1 MKNKILL
8 INLFIFLISFALIS
22 TPALANVDSQD
33 QQEST
38 ETTNNDELSTTEED
52 VVQNNISTIDENGD
66 EVFFEN
72 EEDKQMYINNQNKQ
86 GTIQPRAVGVSQK
99 VKTISK
105 KRYNM
110 RFSGYSNMTPNWSK
124 ASKYTI
130 PANRSLKFSVGAT
143 YGGVNINLSFGKT
156 YGVNTTIKANSKKYS
171 RLAGYQDVTLTK
183 KQRIYYQA
191 GTKIKTVNFVT
202 KKTHAK
208 YVKVKYK

>member
-1 MKNKILL
+1 MKNKIL
-8 INLFIFLISFALIS
+8 FIFIIIFALIS
-22 TPALANVDSQD
+22 TPALANIDSQD

-38 ETTNNDELSTTEED
+38 ETTDNDELSTTEED

>member
-1 MKNKILL
+1 MKNKVLL
-8 INLFIFLISFALIS
+8 SNLFICLISFTLLS
-22 TPALANVDSQD
+22 TSALANVET
-33 QQEST
+33 QEPQ
-38 ETTNNDELSTTEED
+38 ETIETPDDNELTTSEEG
-52 VVQNNISTIDENGD
+52 VLENNISTIDENGD

-72 EEDKQMYINNQNKQ
+72 EEDKQMYLNEQNKQ

-110 RFSGYSNMTPNWSK
+110 KFSGYSNMTPNWSK

-130 PANRSLKFSVGAT
+130 PRNKSLKFSVGAT
-143 YGGVNINLSFGKT
+143 YGGVKINLSFGKT

>member
-22 TPALANVDSQD
+22 TPALANIDSQD

>member
-22 TPALANVDSQD
+22 TPALANIDSQD

-130 PANRSLKFSVGAT
+130 PAN
-143 YGGVNINLSFGKT
+143 
-156 YGVNTTIKANSKKYS
+156 SKKYS

>member
-22 TPALANVDSQD
+22 TPALANIDSQD
-33 QQEST
+33 QQEPT
-38 ETTNNDELSTTEED
+38 ETPNNDELSTTEED

>member
-22 TPALANVDSQD
+22 TPALANIDSQD

-143 YGGVNINLSFGKT
+143 YSGVNINLSFGKT